1 MHLDAYPSIPTT
13 CCGSILSIRPGYC
26 VILPKILQ
34 MDFREFT
41 FHALECIKARS
52 GWAVVPR
59 LGSPH
64 EDCQRLSAER
74 GAAPGEGA
82 PRRAMRLRPPLRHIQ
97 KAMMNAHTASRSKPT
112 SLMIDGTKPS

>member
-1 MHLDAYPSIPTT
+1 MLWKHPIHQARVLRDLTQDPAKGLRKIPFPRT
-13 CCGSILSIRPGYC
+13 R
-26 VILPKILQ
+26 V
-34 MDFREFT
+34 
-41 FHALECIKARS
+41 HKARS